1 MKLKRTNLVGRIANF
16 SSLVVILLL
25 VVFLIWA
32 TALIQQATSEVKT
45 ATFVS
50 DTYRQLL
57 YTLAKEEALQY
68 EYALHPSTVIRNEDL
83 TTKGWR
89 C

>member
-1 MKLKRTNLVGRIANF
+1 MKLKRTSLVGRIANF

-25 VVFLIWA
+25 RVFLIWA
-32 TALIQQATSEVKT
+32 ATLIQQATSEVKT
-45 ATFVS
+45 STFVS

-83 TTKGWR
+83 TTKG
-89 C
+89 